1 MTEIHCL
8 PGTMCDERLWQQANE
23 YLDQNILLTHQAIP
37 FESSLDDMV
46 ACLLKRLPDSPVN
59 LLGFS
64 MGAYLAA
71 ALTVRHPH
79 RVQRLMLVS
88 NLATGLPEAER
99 QQRQVALNWVAKQG
113 YSGIPRR
120 KAQSMLA
127 ASSRDN
133 EHLIALIQAMD
144 GALGE
149 ASLVQQL
156 TASLERPDL
165 ITRLKELKI
174 PIHVLAGTE
183 DSLLSVSDRQ
193 RFKDSHVAEWFDIH
207 TCGHM
212 IPIERPQCFAKYVQ
226 ACFTE

>member
-8 PGTMCDERLWQQANE
+8 PGTMCDDRLWQQVSR
-23 YLDQNILLTHQAIP
+23 YLDQSTVLNHQAIP
-37 FESSLDDMV
+37 FENSLDEMV

-64 MGAYLAA
+64 MGAYIAA
-71 ALTVRHPH
+71 ALTVKHPH
-79 RVQRLMLVS
+79 RIKRLMLVS

-99 QQRQVALNWVAKQG
+99 QQRLVALNWVAKQG
-113 YSGIPRR
+113 YSGIPRK

-127 ASSRDN
+127 ASARDK
-133 EHLIALIQAMD
+133 EDLIALIQAMD

-149 ASLVQQL
+149 ASFVQQL

-165 ITRLKELKI
+165 IALLKELTI

-183 DSLLSVSDRQ
+183 DGLLSVSDRQ
-193 RFKDSHVAEWFDIH
+193 RFKDSQAAEWFDIH
-207 TCGHM
+207 ACGHM
-212 IPIERPQCFAKYVQ
+212 VPIEQPQLFAKYVR
-226 ACFTE
+226 ACFVE